1 MIYIGKNLVGKDWID
16 NTDGKLKKFSPVDG
30 KLIAEFPAA
39 TIPVVEPG
47 RFDAILPAQF
57 RYLYCTA
64 ESFQNYLNL
73 LLW

>member
-39 TIPVVEPG
+39 TIPVV
-47 RFDAILPAQF
+47 DAALDF
-57 RYLYCTA
+57 A
-64 ESFQNYLNL
+64 EEAF
-73 LLW
+73 